1 MSKLAINGGQPVRS
15 KAWEFN
21 FHGPAEIGELEKEYV
36 MNVLNHGK
44 VFRFMNDED
53 KSYPAMMEKFYR
65 ERLGV
70 NYALAVNGGTSAL
83 ICALAALG
91 VGPGDE
97 VIVPAYTFI
106 ATAAAVLA
114 VRAVPVI
121 VECDD
126 TLNMDPEAFEAA
138 ITPYTKAVIPV
149 HMRGVMAQ
157 LNEIV
162 AIAKKHGLYVVE
174 DAAQAN
180 GGSYFGKPFGSIGD
194 IGCFSFQFFKVITSG
209 EGGMVVT
216 NNEVWAARAGYQHD
230 SAYQFWG
237 DQISVPSI
245 PGENYRMSEINGAL
259 GYAQAQKMDGIVS
272 KLRHNK
278 KRIVAGIKDIPGIRL
293 QRVVD
298 PEGDVSTGVIFFV
311 EDKALAQPFSEAL
324 RAEGIPN
331 GNIFNGG
338 FADRHIYRNWDYI
351 MDKRMASPVGTP
363 WNCSEY
369 KGNVDYHADMCPVTL
384 DYLSRAISIGLNQRI
399 ADEDCDDVIQ
409 AVTKVAESLLIK
421 A

>member
-15 KAWEFN
+15 KVWDFN
-21 FHGPAEIGELEKEYV
+21 FHGPTEIGELEKEYV
-36 MNVLNHGK
+36 LNVLNHGK
-44 VFRFMNDED
+44 VFRFINDED
-53 KSYPAMMEKFYR
+53 KSYPALMEKFYR

-91 VGPGDE
+91 IGPGDE
-97 VIVPAYTFI
+97 VIIPAYTFI
-106 ATAAAVLA
+106 ATAAAVIA

-126 TLNMDPEAFEAA
+126 TLNMDPKAFEAA

-162 AIAKKHGLYVVE
+162 AIAKKNGLYVVE
-174 DAAQAN
+174 DVAQAN
-180 GGSYFGKPFGSIGD
+180 GGSYFGKPLGSIGD
-194 IGCFSFQFFKVITSG
+194 IGCFSFQFYKIITSG

-216 NNEVWAARAGYQHD
+216 NNNVWSARASYQHD
-230 SAYQFWG
+230 SAFQFWG
-237 DQISVPSI
+237 DKITVPSI

-259 GYAQAQKMDGIVS
+259 GYAQLQKMDGIVT

-278 KRIVAGIKDIPGIRL
+278 QRIVAGIKDIPGIRM
-293 QRVVD
+293 QRVID
-298 PEGDVSTGVIFFV
+298 PDGDVSTGVVFFV
-311 EDKALAQPFSEAL
+311 EDKAWAQPFSEAL
-324 RAEGIPN
+324 QAEGIPN

-369 KGNVDYHADMCPVTL
+369 KGNVNYHPDMCPVTL

-409 AVTKVAESLLIK
+409 AVIKVAESLPIK